1 MKSIYK
7 SEQGK
12 NKVLELYSKQLN
24 KLNCTYK
31 NTFVDT
37 SYGKTHIVEIEN
49 LDKPPLLVFHG
60 GNSRTIE
67 PHISH
72 DRFCRRI
79 NSISKRQTNLF
90 ISIDSRK

>member
-12 NKVLELYSKQLN
+12 NKVLELDSKQLN

-31 NTFVDT
+31 DIFVDT

-49 LDKPPLLVFHG
+49 LDKPPLHLYNVIIPSDNAIF
-60 GNSRTIE
+60 S
-67 PHISH
+67 
-72 DRFCRRI
+72 DRVV
-79 NSISKRQTNLF
+79 S
-90 ISIDSRK
+90 